1 MIVILNNDM
10 PIRCFSD
17 DDEALVKAFMDD
29 VKTFNNSAYIH
40 AEHCP
45 FRFGN
50 DEPKQTV
57 K

>member
-1 MIVILNNDM
+1 M
-10 PIRCFSD
+10 PIRCFSDDDDDDD

-40 AEHCP
+40 AEHGP